1 MIASIITIGDELLIG
16 QVVDTNSAWMAQRL
30 NEVGIELYQITSVH
44 DDREHILKAL
54 DEAFSHAD
62 IVLTT
67 GGLGPTKDDI
77 TKHVMCE
84 YFATQLVEDPH
95 VRAHVCELYKDR
107 PEALNRLTATQ
118 WLVPESAT
126 ILPNRVG
133 SAPIMVF
140 EYKSKVESQKLKVNE
155 ISEAVSTYS
164 QHSTFDIRHSTFDS
178 QHSTFDIQ
186 HSIFDIQHSTFDI
199 QYPKYLIAMPGVP
212 HEMKIAMT
220 EQVLPY
226 LQSKVNESKVESQ
239 ESKVNDSQHSTF
251 DIRQI
256 VHKTILV
263 SGIPE
268 SKLAIR
274 IEDWENALPSY
285 IHLAYLPKD
294 GIIRLRL
301 SSYGEATEEELQSHM
316 DTLLP
321 LINDYLL
328 ATEDISLEALAGRL
342 LKQQGKTIAT
352 AESCTGGRL
361 AAALNAQSGA
371 SAYYMGSV
379 VAYDNAIKEQVLGV
393 QHDTLMQHGAVS
405 EQTVREM
412 AEGVRALMHTD
423 YAIAT
428 SGIAGPTGGTID
440 KPVGTV
446 WIAWATPNGTE
457 AKCFH
462 FGAAREREQITLRA
476 VTEALV
482 RLVKTLSTQ
491 SAAGC

>member
-1 MIASIITIGDELLIG
+1 MKAEIITIGDELLIG

-54 DEAFSHAD
+54 DEAFSRAD

-84 YFATQLVEDPH
+84 YFGTQLVEDLN
-95 VRAHVCELYKDR
+95 VCAHIHELYKER
-107 PEALNRLTATQ
+107 PDVLNRLTATQ
-118 WLVPESAT
+118 WLVPQSAT

-133 SAPIMVF
+133 SAPILVF
-140 EYKSKVESQKLKVNE
+140 KKKGKWL
-155 ISEAVSTYS
+155 
-164 QHSTFDIRHSTFDS
+164 
-178 QHSTFDIQ
+178 
-186 HSIFDIQHSTFDI
+186 
-199 QYPKYLIAMPGVP
+199 LAMPGVP

-226 LQSKVNESKVESQ
+226 LRLKAIGE
-239 ESKVNDSQHSTF
+239 
-251 DIRQI
+251 RQKAGDI
-256 VHKTILV
+256 VHRTIIV

-268 SKLAIR
+268 SKLAIL
-274 IEDWENALPSY
+274 IDDWESALPSS

-301 SSYGEATEEELQSHM
+301 STYGETTEEELQSHI

-321 LINDYLL
+321 LISTYLL
-328 ATEDISLEALAGRL
+328 ATEDISLEALVGRL

-361 AAALNAQSGA
+361 AAALNAESGA
-371 SAYYMGSV
+371 SSYYMGSV
-379 VAYDNAIKEQVLGV
+379 VAYDNTIKEQVLGV
-393 QHDTLMQHGAVS
+393 PHDILMEEGAVS
-405 EQTVREM
+405 EQTVRKM
-412 AEGVRALMHTD
+412 AEGVRMLMHTD

-428 SGIAGPTGGTID
+428 SGIAGPTGGTPD

-446 WIAWATPNGTE
+446 WIAWATPEGTIAE
-457 AKCFH
+457 CFK
-462 FGAAREREQITLRA
+462 FGVARERKQITQRA
-476 VTEALV
+476 VTTALV
-482 RLVKTLSTQ
+482 KMIHIIQGKTN
-491 SAAGC
+491 

>member
-1 MIASIITIGDELLIG
+1 MRAEIITIGDELLIG
-16 QVVDTNSAWMAQRL
+16 QVVDTNSAWMAERL
-30 NEVGIELYQITSVH
+30 NEVGISLHQITSVH
-44 DDREHILKAL
+44 DNREHILKAL
-54 DEAFSHAD
+54 DEAFSRAD
-62 IVLTT
+62 LVLTT

-84 YFATQLVEDPH
+84 YFGTSLVEDSH
-95 VRAHVCELYKDR
+95 VRAHVHELYKDR

-140 EYKSKVESQKLKVNE
+140 ENEVKGERLKVKGEGQN
-155 ISEAVSTYS
+155 SK
-164 QHSTFDIRHSTFDS
+164 F
-178 QHSTFDIQ
+178 
-186 HSIFDIQHSTFDI
+186 
-199 QYPKYLIAMPGVP
+199 LIALPGVP

-220 EQVLPY
+220 EQVLPFIR
-226 LQSKVNESKVESQ
+226 LKVKGERREAM
-239 ESKVNDSQHSTF
+239 D
-251 DIRQI
+251 I
-256 VHKTILV
+256 VHRTIIV

-268 SKLAIR
+268 SKLAIL
-274 IEDWENALPSY
+274 IEDWENALPSSL
-285 IHLAYLPKD
+285 HLAYLPKD

-301 SSYGEATEEELQSHM
+301 STYGEATEDEFQSHI

-321 LINDYLL
+321 LISDYLL

-361 AAALNAQSGA
+361 AAALNAQSGS

-379 VAYDNAIKEQVLGV
+379 VAYDNSIKEQVLGV
-393 QHDTLMQHGAVS
+393 QHDTLLQHGAVS
-405 EQTVREM
+405 EQTVFQM
-412 AEGVRALMHTD
+412 TEGVRALMHTD

-446 WIAWATPNGTE
+446 WIAWATPKGTE

-476 VTEALV
+476 VTESLV

>member
-1 MIASIITIGDELLIG
+1 MRAEIITIGDELLIG
-16 QVVDTNSAWMAQRL
+16 QVVDTNSAWMAQQL
-30 NEVGIELYQITSVH
+30 NEMGISLHQITSVH
-44 DDREHILKAL
+44 DDREHILTAL
-54 DEAFSHAD
+54 DEAFSRAD

-84 YFATQLVEDPH
+84 YFGTQLVEDAR
-95 VRAHVCELYKDR
+95 VRTHIHELYKER

-140 EYKSKVESQKLKVNE
+140 ENEVKGEGHNSKFKIHNSK
-155 ISEAVSTYS
+155 
-164 QHSTFDIRHSTFDS
+164 F
-178 QHSTFDIQ
+178 
-186 HSIFDIQHSTFDI
+186 
-199 QYPKYLIAMPGVP
+199 LIALPGVP

-226 LQSKVNESKVESQ
+226 LQSKVKSQMSKVC
-239 ESKVNDSQHSTF
+239 DSQHLTL

-256 VHKTILV
+256 IHKTILV
-263 SGIPE
+263 HGIPE
-268 SKLAIR
+268 SKLAIL
-274 IEDWENALPSY
+274 IEDWEYALPSS

-301 SSYGEATEEELQSHM
+301 SSYGEATEEEIQSYIN
-316 DTLLP
+316 TLLP
-321 LINDYLL
+321 LISDYLL
-328 ATEDISLEALAGRL
+328 VEEDISLERLAGRL
-342 LKQQGKTIAT
+342 LKQHGMTIAT

-361 AAALNAQSGA
+361 AAALNSQSGS

-379 VAYDNAIKEQVLGV
+379 VAYDNTIKEQVLGV
-393 QHDTLMQHGAVS
+393 QEDTLTRHGAVS

-412 AEGVRALMHTD
+412 AEGVRKVMHTD

-428 SGIAGPTGGTID
+428 SGIAGPTGGTPD

-446 WIAWATPNGTE
+446 WIAWATPKGTE
-457 AKCFH
+457 AQCFH
-462 FGAAREREQITLRA
+462 FGAAREREQITQRA
-476 VTEALV
+476 VTAALV
-482 RLVKTLSTQ
+482 ELIKSLNS
-491 SAAGC
+491 SAAFTKQ

>member
-1 MIASIITIGDELLIG
+1 MRAEIITIGDELLIG

-30 NEVGIELYQITSVH
+30 NEMGISLYQITSVH
-44 DDREHILKAL
+44 DNRKHILKAL
-54 DEAFSHAD
+54 DEAFSRAD

-84 YFATQLVEDPH
+84 YFGTTLVEDPQ
-95 VRAHVCELYKDR
+95 VRAHIHDLYKDR

-118 WLVPESAT
+118 WLVPQTAT
-126 ILPNRVG
+126 ILTNRVG

-140 EYKSKVESQKLKVNE
+140 QKNT
-155 ISEAVSTYS
+155 SETSRTVRTSSTEG
-164 QHSTFDIRHSTFDS
+164 TKF
-178 QHSTFDIQ
+178 
-186 HSIFDIQHSTFDI
+186 
-199 QYPKYLIAMPGVP
+199 LIAMPGVP

-226 LQSKVNESKVESQ
+226 LATTSEADLQRS
-239 ESKVNDSQHSTF
+239 DLLSTAQRS
-251 DIRQI
+251 IIHR
-256 VHKTILV
+256 TILV

-268 SKLAIR
+268 SKLAIL
-274 IEDWENALPSY
+274 IEDWENALPSS

-301 SSYGEATEEELQSHM
+301 SSYGEATEAEIQSHI

-321 LINDYLL
+321 LISDYLL

-342 LKQQGKTIAT
+342 LKQQGMTIAT

-361 AAALNAQSGA
+361 AAALNAQSGS
-371 SAYYMGSV
+371 SAYFMGSV
-379 VAYDNAIKEQVLGV
+379 VAYDNSVKTNVLGV
-393 QHDTLMQHGAVS
+393 SPETLNTDGAVS
-405 EQTVREM
+405 ESTVRQM
-412 AEGVRALMHTD
+412 AEGVRTLLHTD

-428 SGIAGPTGGTID
+428 SGIAGPTGGTPD

-446 WIAWATPNGTE
+446 WIAWATPKGTQ
-457 AKCFH
+457 AQCFH

>member
-16 QVVDTNSAWMAQRL
+16 QVVDTNSAWMAERL
-30 NEVGIELYQITSVH
+30 NEAGIALYQITSVH
-44 DDREHILKAL
+44 DDREHILRAL
-54 DEAFSHAD
+54 DEAFSRAD

-84 YFATQLVEDPH
+84 YFGTSLVENFR
-95 VRAHVCELYKDR
+95 VREHIHELYKER
-107 PEALNRLTATQ
+107 PEVLNRLTATQ

-140 EYKSKVESQKLKVNE
+140 EKKSTG
-155 ISEAVSTYS
+155 EADLQRSDLPSTAQRS
-164 QHSTFDIRHSTFDS
+164 
-178 QHSTFDIQ
+178 
-186 HSIFDIQHSTFDI
+186 
-199 QYPKYLIAMPGVP
+199 KYLIAMPGVP

-220 EQVLPY
+220 EQVLPFLEFRERSQGE
-226 LQSKVNESKVESQ
+226 LQNGGRAAYSLEEGS
-239 ESKVNDSQHSTF
+239 
-251 DIRQI
+251 I
-256 VHKTILV
+256 VHRTIMLA
-263 SGIPE
+263 GIPE
-268 SKLAIR
+268 STLAIL
-274 IEDWENALPSY
+274 IEDWENALPAS

-294 GIIRLRL
+294 GTIRLRL
-301 SSYGEATEEELQSHM
+301 STYGEATAEELQSHI
-316 DTLLP
+316 DSLLP
-321 LINDYLL
+321 LIRDYLL
-328 ATEDISLEALAGRL
+328 AIEDISLEALAGRL
-342 LKQQGKTIAT
+342 LKQQGMTIAT

-361 AAALNAQSGA
+361 AAALNAQPGS

-379 VAYDNAIKEQVLGV
+379 VAYDNRIKEQVLGV
-393 QHDTLMQHGAVS
+393 QHDTLMEWGAVS

-412 AEGVRALMHTD
+412 AEGVRTLMHTD

-428 SGIAGPTGGTID
+428 SGIAGPTGGTPD

-446 WIAWATPNGTE
+446 WIAWATPQGTQ
-457 AKCFH
+457 AQCFR

-482 RLVKTLSTQ
+482 HLIKSLNTKQ
-491 SAAGC
+491 